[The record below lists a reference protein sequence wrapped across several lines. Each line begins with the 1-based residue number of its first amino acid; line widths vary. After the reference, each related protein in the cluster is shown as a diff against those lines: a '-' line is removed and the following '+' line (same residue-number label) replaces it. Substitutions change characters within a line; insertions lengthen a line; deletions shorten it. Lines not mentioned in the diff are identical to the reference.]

1 MAFSINGSTFNLDL
15 DTILIWFLVGL
26 VAGFLASRVA
36 LGHGLGLFG
45 DIIVGIIGAF
55 IGGFLGGGFF
65 TNDPINGHPNN
76 NESIVAFL
84 GAGNPPFIVGPGP
97 PARGRP
103 PGSLTV
109 AEPP

>member
-15 DTILIWFLVGL
+15 DTILIWCLVGL

-55 IGGFLGGGFF
+55 IGGFLANVFHINQCISLPDWRRRRCTRRRTQGF
-65 TNDPINGHPNN
+65 PI
-76 NESIVAFL
+76 
-84 GAGNPPFIVGPGP
+84 
-97 PARGRP
+97 
-103 PGSLTV
+103 
-109 AEPP
+109 